1 MKKADVALCCYND
14 ANSLIKAIESVLQ
27 QKFLGIFF
35 IVDDGSVDHT
45 PAILQKFQENPQIEV
60 ITNEKNEGLASS
72 LNKIISKSKADYIAR
87 IDADDEMLSNRLQL
101 QVEYLENNKEVS
113 VLGSNAKFVDN
124 SKTLFSSL
132 PLNYAEVSDALRRYN
147 CLLHPTVM
155 FRRKTVKF
163 VQGYDVTFR
172 RCQDYELWLKLC
184 RHSFKLE
191 NLNQVTTIINV
202 RKNRSWR
209 SITDEFFA
217 LIKIALRYKKI
228 PILFYSIYS
237 LTYNIKTKII

>member
-1 MKKADVALCCYND
+1 
-14 ANSLIKAIESVLQ
+14 
-27 QKFLGIFF
+27 
-35 IVDDGSVDHT
+35 
-45 PAILQKFQENPQIEV
+45 
-60 ITNEKNEGLASS
+60 
-72 LNKIISKSKADYIAR
+72 
-87 IDADDEMLSNRLQL
+87 
-101 QVEYLENNKEVS
+101 
-113 VLGSNAKFVDN
+113 
-124 SKTLFSSL
+124 
-132 PLNYAEVSDALRRYN
+132 
-147 CLLHPTVM
+147 M

-163 VQGYDVTFR
+163 VQGYDATFR

-184 RHSFKLE
+184 RHKFKLE

-237 LTYNIKTKII
+237 LTYNIKTKIT